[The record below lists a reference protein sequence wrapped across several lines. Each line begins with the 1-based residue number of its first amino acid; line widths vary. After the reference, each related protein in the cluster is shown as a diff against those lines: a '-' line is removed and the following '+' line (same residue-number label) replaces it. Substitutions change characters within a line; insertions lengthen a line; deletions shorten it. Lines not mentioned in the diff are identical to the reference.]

1 MTPSIFISAGEASGE
16 LYGALLARSLSH
28 GFAPKG
34 ETAELWGMGG
44 PRMAAAGVEIVV
56 RSEDM
61 AVMGFTEIVR
71 HLPRIYRE
79 FRKLERAIR
88 QRRPTVAVLID
99 FPEIHFRLA
108 QVIHRLGI
116 PVIYFVS
123 PQLWAWK
130 PKRIKQVQ
138 RYVKRMLVIF
148 PFEEKYYRER
158 GVEAEFVGHPLADLP
173 PPTIAREQFAAENG
187 LDPART
193 WIGLL
198 PGSRLKEIEANLPE
212 MLAAARGLKD
222 VPPGLKP
229 QFYSG
234 ADGTAEAVPFQSAGT
249 DEVFQRPEQ
258 TELRGLKPLALGAAD
273 SARVNS
279 CPDTKQSSEVA
290 SGELKPQ
297 FYSGADGT
305 AEAVPF
311 QSEGT
316 DEVFQRPEQTEL
328 RGLKPLAHGAA
339 VSARV
344 NSRPDTKQSS
354 EVAGGDLPRNY
365 EFLIPL
371 APTLDAAQRKVVLR
385 MVEILGGGLGV
396 RLVDDARAALFHARA
411 SVVASGTA
419 TVEAALIG
427 NPFVV
432 VYRVS
437 RLTYAIA
444 RRLVKVPHV
453 AMANLIAGKRVVPEL
468 IQNDFT
474 AANIVQHLMPLLPD
488 GPVRESMMKELG
500 AVREA
505 LHVHPA
511 AGRGNDPGA
520 IETVA
525 AIVAREIKSA
535 YPSALHSGG
544 AVENSP
550 G

>member
-16 LYGALLARSLSH
+16 LYGALLAASLQRRV
-28 GFAPKG
+28 AQKG
-34 ETAELWGMGG
+34 ETVKLWGMGG

-71 HLPRIYRE
+71 HLPRIHGE
-79 FRKLERAIR
+79 FRKLKRTIRA
-88 QRRPTVAVLID
+88 RRPTVAVLID

-108 QVIHRLGI
+108 KEFHRLGV

-130 PKRIKQVQ
+130 QHRIRLVREFVQ
-138 RYVKRMLVIF
+138 RMLVIF
-148 PFEEKYYRER
+148 PFEEKFYRDR

-173 PPTIAREQFAAENG
+173 PPTITREQFAAENG

-198 PGSRLKEIEANLPE
+198 PGSRLKEIESNLPE
-212 MLAAARGLKD
+212 MLEAARSLLTPNPVRAD
-222 VPPGLKP
+222 PGE
-229 QFYSG
+229 
-234 ADGTAEAVPFQSAGT
+234 T
-249 DEVFQRPEQ
+249 
-258 TELRGLKPLALGAAD
+258 
-273 SARVNS
+273 
-279 CPDTKQSSEVA
+279 
-290 SGELKPQ
+290 
-297 FYSGADGT
+297 
-305 AEAVPF
+305 
-311 QSEGT
+311 
-316 DEVFQRPEQTEL
+316 
-328 RGLKPLAHGAA
+328 
-339 VSARV
+339 
-344 NSRPDTKQSS
+344 
-354 EVAGGDLPRNY
+354 Y

-371 APTLDAAQRKVVLR
+371 APTLDTARRKVIER
-385 MVEILGGGLGV
+385 MVEKLGSQLPI
-396 RLVDDARAALFHARA
+396 RFVDDARAALFHARA

-468 IQNDFT
+468 IQHDFT
-474 AANIVQHLMPLLPD
+474 AANIVQHLSQLLPD

-500 AVREA
+500 AIRKA
-505 LHVHPA
+505 LHSHSA
-511 AGRGNDPGA
+511 AGRGNDEGA

-525 AIVAREIKSA
+525 AIVVREIA
-535 YPSALHSGG
+535 AANPATFRPIGP
-544 AVENSP
+544 VE
-550 G
+550 

>member
-16 LYGALLARSLSH
+16 LYGALLAASLRHRS
-28 GFAPKG
+28 APKD
-34 ETAELWGMGG
+34 ETTELELFGMGG

-108 QVIHRLGI
+108 QVFHRLGI

-130 PKRIKQVQ
+130 PQRIKQVQ
-138 RYVKRMLVIF
+138 RYVQRMLVIF
-148 PFEEKYYRER
+148 PFEEKYYRDR
-158 GVEAEFVGHPLADLP
+158 GVEADFVGHPLADLP
-173 PPTIAREQFAAENG
+173 PPAITREQFAAENG

-193 WIGLL
+193 WIALL

-212 MLAAARGLKD
+212 MLKAARSL
-222 VPPGLKP
+222 P
-229 QFYSG
+229 
-234 ADGTAEAVPFQSAGT
+234 A
-249 DEVFQRPEQ
+249 
-258 TELRGLKPLALGAAD
+258 
-273 SARVNS
+273 
-279 CPDTKQSSEVA
+279 PDPANAHQ
-290 SGELKPQ
+290 GE
-297 FYSGADGT
+297 T
-305 AEAVPF
+305 
-311 QSEGT
+311 
-316 DEVFQRPEQTEL
+316 
-328 RGLKPLAHGAA
+328 
-339 VSARV
+339 
-344 NSRPDTKQSS
+344 
-354 EVAGGDLPRNY
+354 Y
-365 EFLIPL
+365 EFVIPL
-371 APTLDAAQRKVVLR
+371 APTLDAAQRKVVQR
-385 MVEILGGGLGV
+385 MVQKLGGKRHV

-474 AANIVQHLMPLLPD
+474 AANIVQHLKPLLPE
-488 GPVRESMMKELG
+488 GPARESMMKELG
-500 AVREA
+500 SIREA

-511 AGRGNDPGA
+511 AGRGNDQGA
-520 IETVA
+520 IETVT
-525 AIVAREIKSA
+525 AIVAREIEAANSA
-535 YPSALHSGG
+535 AFRSVG
-544 AVENSP
+544 AVENSS